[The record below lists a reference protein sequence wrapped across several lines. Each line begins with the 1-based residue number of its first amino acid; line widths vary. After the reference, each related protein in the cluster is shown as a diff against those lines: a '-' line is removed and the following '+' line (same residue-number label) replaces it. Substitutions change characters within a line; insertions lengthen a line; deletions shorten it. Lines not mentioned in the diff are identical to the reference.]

1 MNTSELYNI
10 FIRCFPY
17 IPVAE
22 RVFFKKISSGKYHF
36 FIRYNNNKPVA
47 FAAVSGNSIA
57 LLCVVPEMQ
66 KMGYGTAL
74 LNECEKFII
83 NEKCRTVILGRGG
96 SDFFFGAVIN
106 DFSHNFFEKNGYCA
120 YNGCLNMVLDL
131 DEFSYSYIGTEY
143 RYPENVVYEIYNDRD
158 YIQLINAVSSVEPK
172 WITHYTKASDILV
185 AKKEG
190 RIVGFTSFNC
200 DAQTLVTTDYDK
212 TGMLQ
217 YVGVIPHERN
227 KGIGMNMIACAT
239 QILKNSSCSKA
250 FIDYTCLDKWY
261 SKLGYQDF
269 LWFWMGE
276 KTYREKY

>member
-10 FIRCFPY
+10 FTSCFPY

-22 RVFFKKISSGKYHF
+22 RLFLKKISSDKYRF
-36 FIRYNNNKPVA
+36 FIRYNNNNPVA

-66 KMGYGTAL
+66 KMGHGTAL

-83 NEKCRTVILGRGG
+83 NEKCRTVILGRGS

-106 DFSHNFFEKNGYCA
+106 NFSHNFFEKKGYRA
-120 YNGCLNMVLDL
+120 YNGCLNMVLNL
-131 DEFSYSYIGTEY
+131 DEFSYSYIGTKY
-143 RYPENVVYEIYNDRD
+143 KNPENVVYEIYNDRD
-158 YIQLINAVSSVEPK
+158 YIQLITAVSSVEPK
-172 WITHYTKASDILV
+172 WIAHYTKASDILV

-190 RIVGFTSFNC
+190 RIVGFTIYDC
-200 DAQTLVTTDYDK
+200 DAETLVTAENEK
-212 TGMLQ
+212 TGALE
-217 YVGVIPHERN
+217 YVGVIPGERK
-227 KGIGMNMIACAT
+227 KGIGINMVAFAT
-239 QILKNSSCSKA
+239 QILKNSSCNKA
-250 FIDYTCLDKWY
+250 FIYYTCLDKWY

-276 KTYREKY
+276 KTDGNF